1 MAKRIAGVAFWKVDG
16 RQLALRGNLTVS
28 PTAFERTGIAGQD
41 AVHGFSEVPRVP
53 FIQGDVSLVEGTSV
67 EDIDAVTDATITA
80 ELANGQVW
88 VLRNAWR
95 AQVSEINTR
104 EGQFAVRFEGESCTQ
119 IG

>member
-16 RQLALRGNLTVS
+16 RQLALRGNLMVS
-28 PTAFERTGIAGQD
+28 PSAMERTGIAGQD
-41 AVHGFSEVPRVP
+41 AVHGYSEMPRVP
-53 FIQGDVSLVEGTSV
+53 YIEGDVSLVEGTSV
-67 EDIDAVTDATITA
+67 EDIDAVVDATITA

-95 AQVSEINTR
+95 AQVSEINAR
-104 EGQFAVRFEGESCTQ
+104 EGQFKVRFEGEACTQ